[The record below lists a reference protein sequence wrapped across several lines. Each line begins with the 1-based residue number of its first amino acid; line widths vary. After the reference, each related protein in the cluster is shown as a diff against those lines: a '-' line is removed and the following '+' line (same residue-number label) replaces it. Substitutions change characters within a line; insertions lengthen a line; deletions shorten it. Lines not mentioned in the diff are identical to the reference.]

1 MNLNENVVNYNVLD
15 HIKTYNFDFSH
26 FPKQVW
32 TIQNFEF
39 QIMRNSNKILG
50 Q

>member
-1 MNLNENVVNYNVLD
+1 MNSNENVVNYNVLD
-15 HIKTYNFDFSH
+15 HIKIYNFGFSH

-32 TIQNFEF
+32 TIQKLEF
-39 QIMRNSNKILG
+39 QILRNSNKILG